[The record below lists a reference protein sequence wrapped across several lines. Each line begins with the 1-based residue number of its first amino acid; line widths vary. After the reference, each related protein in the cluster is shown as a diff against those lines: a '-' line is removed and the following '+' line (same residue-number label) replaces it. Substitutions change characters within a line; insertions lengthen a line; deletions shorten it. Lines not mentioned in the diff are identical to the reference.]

1 MKSVEPIESLNVRP
15 WAGLLLLLGA
25 VPGLLLAQ
33 ADRATIEGVV
43 TDASASIVAATV
55 KRLRIETNDVIQLK
69 TNEAGRYFLANLP
82 LGPYRVTIEKEGFRT
97 AVVDNLVLQAQMSV
111 RADLKLTIGQITDRV
126 EVTADA
132 PMLDASSDPGTRP
145 ESVRPGR
152 IQGLR
157 SCPRTREASGSW

>member
-43 TDASASIVAATV
+43 TDASGASIVAATV
-55 KRLRIETNDVIQLK
+55 KTLRIETNDVIQLK

-82 LGPYRVTIEKEGFRT
+82 F
-97 AVVDNLVLQAQMSV
+97 
-111 RADLKLTIGQITDRV
+111 
-126 EVTADA
+126 
-132 PMLDASSDPGTRP
+132 GTSP
-145 ESVRPGR
+145 
-152 IQGLR
+152 
-157 SCPRTREASGSW
+157 